1 MFTTFGLMVAVMIN
15 DEVYESVPAVFDTK
29 QECLAYEK
37 TITKDYYE
45 TSCFKGT
52 FKTEKNK

>member
-1 MFTTFGLMVAVMIN
+1 MFTAYALMVSVMIN
-15 DEVYESVPAVFDTK
+15 GEVYESVPFVFDTK

-37 TITKDYYE
+37 TVTKDYYE
-45 TSCFKGT
+45 TACFKAT